1 MITLASAKNYLRV
14 DGTAED
20 ALIAGFVTASESYL
34 KGAVSGYSTL
44 YAGDSAFSSTAD
56 QVRLAYIA
64 EAFRNRDAMN
74 DNRPNDR
81 HFSYMFFAQ
90 MTQLQN
96 WTVTTP

>member
-1 MITLASAKNYLRV
+1 MITLADAKTYLRV

-20 ALIAGFVTASESYL
+20 TLIAGLVTASENYL

-44 YAGDSAFSSTAD
+44 YAGDSAFQTIAD
-56 QVRLAYIA
+56 ATRYTYIA
-64 EAFRNRDAMN
+64 EGFRNRDAAN
-74 DNRPNDR
+74 DNRANDK

-96 WTVTTP
+96 WEVMPP